1 MEKKTRKIAKL
12 KRPAN
17 IYLENLDIEVV
28 PFLTW
33 EVIEYIG
40 NVLIKMD
47 GSYKDKEIAK
57 HALLLKFCTDLNDDE
72 IAVLDFETL
81 WVNGYIDE
89 IESHI
94 YGVDKIECYIKNMT
108 NPNHQMCQLL
118 SELETFILKAKKIN
132 WKKVTKEL
140 EKNTSKILSEA

>member
-57 HALLLKFCTDLNDDE
+57 HALLLKFCTDLNMMK
-72 IAVLDFETL
+72 LQ
-81 WVNGYIDE
+81 Y
-89 IESHI
+89 
-94 YGVDKIECYIKNMT
+94 
-108 NPNHQMCQLL
+108 
-118 SELETFILKAKKIN
+118 
-132 WKKVTKEL
+132 
-140 EKNTSKILSEA
+140 